1 MTSTRLRD
9 VALVSLA
16 VAAATSCGS
25 GDSSGDDAQCLDGK
39 CDDGSHSVE
48 NDPFKSL
55 GDIETRD
62 FEFIVVGSGAG
73 GGPLAA
79 NLARQ
84 GHSVLLL
91 EAGAETGGKTEYNV
105 PVLHPSATETPDLA
119 WHYFVDHYGSKAR
132 QGQDSKDTP
141 EGVLYP
147 RGGALG
153 GSTAVNAMITVAPK
167 NSDWD
172 QIAAL
177 TGDTSWQSP
186 QMRKQ
191 YDRVLRW
198 LSTERQ
204 DVNID
209 ALLDASLMSVLTGAF
224 KEASAAGLGG
234 PDVDLID
241 PLRNLFTIFGFLT
254 KNIND
259 DIMAGNGRGVY
270 QFPLA
275 TKGHRRNGTREYL
288 RSTVSDAR
296 RFPLR
301 IKTQALVTKILF
313 ADAPDASGKWRA
325 TGVEFLDG
333 PHLYSGDLRA
343 DEGAE
348 SPRTVRVRATREVI
362 LAAGA
367 FNTPQLLKLSGIG
380 ASAEL
385 AQFGIPTR
393 VELPG
398 VGTNLQD
405 RYEVGVVTE
414 LSDDFSAFRRCT
426 FGADANDPCYR
437 DWEGGRGA
445 YTSNGGV
452 ASILMK
458 SSATQPESDLHIF
471 ALPGVFKG
479 YYPGYSADANAD
491 RHHLTWVILKGHTQ
505 NRGGTVKLKSA
516 DPRVRPAINF
526 HYFDDGDVDQGQD
539 VNDLTAVVNGVEF
552 VRKIA
557 QRSDSVDWFTTHT
570 EVWPGP
576 AASTREQIGQ
586 WVKKEAWGH
595 HASCSAP
602 IGADGDAKAVLDS
615 KFRVRG
621 TEGLRVVD
629 ASAFPKIP
637 GTFIVLPIYMM
648 SEKATDVILE
658 SMGETRKTQNFP

>member
-1 MTSTRLRD
+1 MTSTSLRS

-16 VAAATSCGS
+16 VATATGCGPAEPA
-25 GDSSGDDAQCLDGK
+25 GDDTQCVDGK
-39 CDDGSHSVE
+39 CDDSGHGVE
-48 NDPFKSL
+48 QDPFKDL
-55 GDIETRD
+55 GDLETRE

-105 PVLHPSATETPDLA
+105 PVLHPTATETPDLA
-119 WHYFVDHYGSKAR
+119 WHYFVDHYTSKDR
-132 QGQDSKDTP
+132 QAQDTKDTP

-172 QIAAL
+172 QIAQL
-177 TGDTSWQSP
+177 TGDPSWSSGE
-186 QMRKQ
+186 MRKQ

-204 DVNID
+204 DVNAE
-209 ALLDASLMSVLTGAF
+209 ALFDNSLMSVLTGAF
-224 KEASAAGLGG
+224 KEAADAGLGG
-234 PDVDLID
+234 PQVDLVD
-241 PLRNLFTIFGFLT
+241 PIRNLWVMFDFLT
-254 KNIND
+254 RDIND
-259 DIMAGNGRGVY
+259 DIMAGSGRGVY

-301 IKTQALVTKILF
+301 IKTQALVTKVLF
-313 ADAPDASGKWRA
+313 ADAPEANGKWRA

-333 PHLYSGDLRA
+333 PHLYAGDLRA
-343 DEGAE
+343 GEGAPQ
-348 SPRTVRVRATREVI
+348 PRTVRVRATREVI
-362 LAAGA
+362 LSAGA

-380 ASAEL
+380 ATDEL
-385 AQFGIPTR
+385 SQHGIATR

-426 FGADANDPCYR
+426 FGADADDPCFR
-437 DWEGGRGA
+437 DWQRGRGA

-458 SSATQPESDLHIF
+458 SSPEKPEADLHIF

-479 YYPGYSADANAD
+479 YYPGYSVDANKD

-539 VNDLTAVVNGVEF
+539 VNDLTAVVNGVEL

-557 QRSDSVDWFTTHT
+557 DRSDAVDWFTSHT
-570 EVWPGP
+570 EVWPGR
-576 AASTREQIGQ
+576 AASSRQQIGD
-586 WVKKEAWGH
+586 WVKREAWGH

-602 IGADGDAKAVLDS
+602 IGADSDPNAVLDS
-615 KFRVRG
+615 QFRVRG

-629 ASAFPKIP
+629 ASVFPKIP
-637 GTFIVLPIYMM
+637 GTFVVLPIYMV

-658 SMGETRKTQNFP
+658 SMGETRKPQSFP